1 MAAGALL
8 VGQLLGAG
16 ETTEDLT
23 YTEFLNRVEAGQVQ
37 QVTIR
42 ADGTVTGELAGDQP
56 FTSDVPVAVEDTE
69 LLDQLQAQNVEV
81 DAAPEPTPGVFVTLL
96 ANLLPFLLLGGLV
109 WFFLSR
115 ARGGGGMNP
124 LSSMGKSK
132 AKLTDAE
139 RPPTRF
145 GDVAGYDGVKQ
156 EVSEV
161 VDYLRDPGKYKALGA
176 KGPGGVLLAGPPGTG
191 KTLLARALAGE
202 ADVPFLSAA
211 GSEFVEMLV
220 GVGASRVR
228 DLFEKAR
235 EVAPSIIF
243 IDELDSL
250 GRKRGG
256 SQTIGA
262 NNEQEQTLNQLLAE
276 MDGFDPSSGIV
287 VLAATNRAEMLDEA
301 LTRPGRFDRRIE
313 MGAPSMPDREAI
325 LELHARGKALADDV
339 DLGRVARATTSFTG
353 AELENLLNEA
363 ALIAVRE
370 EREQITD
377 DDLDAAR
384 DRLVLGRRD
393 ESVVLTVDEQR
404 RVAIHEAGHAILAA
418 TNDEADPVSRVS
430 ILNSGK
436 ALGATHLLPHT
447 ERRLMPEAVLRAR
460 MDVAMGGR
468 AAELVVLK
476 EASSGAQNDL
486 MQATR
491 IATTMVRDLG
501 LSERL
506 GPVGYTDPSQQ
517 EVPPAMRNRPFSEET
532 QRALDEEVAAL
543 LRGAE
548 ERALD
553 TLREHRSALD
563 ELVERLV
570 EEETLDGEV
579 VYDLVGREVPRPPEM
594 ADDGDEDDDADE
606 DDATGEDAAQDGDG
620 EQADDQQD
628 LADAEEPAVAGG
640 TGVEVSEG
648 TGDGH
653 LPETEDED

>member
-1 MAAGALL
+1 VLVAGALAL
-8 VGQLLGAG
+8 LAGQFLGAG
-16 ETTEDLT
+16 DSTEDLT
-23 YTEFLNRVEAGQVQ
+23 YTEFLDRVEAGQVQ

-42 ADGTVTGELAGDQP
+42 ADGTVTGELEGDQA

-69 LLDQLQAQNVEV
+69 LLDQLQAQDVDV
-81 DAAPEPTPGVFVTLL
+81 DAAPEPTPGIFMTLVV
-96 ANLLPFLLLGGLV
+96 NLLPFLLLGGLV
-109 WFFLSR
+109 WFFLSK

-145 GDVAGYDGVKQ
+145 DDVAGYDGVKQ
-156 EVSEV
+156 EVAEV
-161 VDYLRDPGKYKALGA
+161 VDYLRDPAKYKALGA
-176 KGPGGVLLAGPPGTG
+176 KGPGGVMLAGPPGTG

-202 ADVPFLSAA
+202 AEVPFLSAA

-235 EVAPSIIF
+235 EVAPAIIF

-256 SQTIGA
+256 SNTIGA

-276 MDGFDPSSGIV
+276 MDGFDPSTGIV

-301 LTRPGRFDRRIE
+301 LTRPGRFDRRID
-313 MGAPSMPDREAI
+313 MGPPSLRDRQAI

-339 DLGRVARATTSFTG
+339 DLGRVARATTRFTG

-370 EREQITD
+370 ERKQITD
-377 DDLDAAR
+377 ADLDAAR

-404 RVAIHEAGHAILAA
+404 RVAVHEAGHAILAA

-436 ALGATHLLPHT
+436 ALGVTHLLPHT
-447 ERRLMPEAVLRAR
+447 ERRLMPEGRLRAR

-501 LSERL
+501 LSDRL

-517 EVPPAMRNRPFSEET
+517 NVPPAMRNRPFSEDT

-553 TLREHRSALD
+553 TLREYRSALD
-563 ELVERLV
+563 ELVERLL
-570 EEETLDGEV
+570 EEETVDGDL

-594 ADDGDEDDDADE
+594 AGGDEGDAE
-606 DDATGEDAAQDGDG
+606 DDAEDAHDDG
-620 EQADDQQD
+620 EEQD
-628 LADAEEPAVAGG
+628 LAEPEEPAVAGG
-640 TGVEVSEG
+640 TGVEVLED

-653 LPETEDED
+653 LPATEDEA